1 MNKVIKVDEQE
12 VLIIQADQSIIT
24 VKREELSFEPKIGDV
39 VEVYAVGD
47 TFVVNPQPTKE
58 KGTAPTL
65 TSMNEKVTQLSKSE
79 HSSKFKIFGWISA
92 VVSIF
97 FLPVIFGIIGIALGF
112 LYSKTDKKQGHLI
125 MIVSGVALI
134 IGLIIA
140 IATAGDD
147 TIVYFWY

>member
-1 MNKVIKVDEQE
+1 MIKVDEKE
-12 VLIIQADQSIIT
+12 VLIIRADQSIIT
-24 VKREELSFEPKIGDV
+24 VKREGLSFEPKIGDV

-58 KGTAPTL
+58 KGAAPTL

-97 FLPVIFGIIGIALGF
+97 FLPVIFGIIAIALGF